1 MGTQDPVI
9 RVQELS
15 KRFGD
20 KVAVDRVSFDIDR
33 SEVFGFLGP
42 NGAGKTTTIKM
53 LTTLLQPT
61 SGRATIL
68 GHDLRTEGRKIRE
81 RIGVVQQQDSFDQG
95 LNVETSLDIYGLIWD
110 VPRPERKRRI
120 SELID
125 RLGMEEFRRKPTI
138 DLSSGQRRRLQV
150 AREFIHDMDLLF
162 LDEPTV
168 GLDPIV
174 RRTLL
179 DFFKERVRDGLTIF
193 FTTHILEEAEYLCDR
208 IAVINEGRIIDI
220 DTPENLKR
228 RFGSA
233 KAVEFKLLQ
242 GSSAELAVL
251 LSSSEGV
258 TRLVQEPGTGT
269 YRVTTARPESVIPEI
284 YRHAERLGV
293 TVSSIYI
300 SETTLEDAFINLFT
314 ENHGAGVA
322 SEGGPREH
330 LPSARLPKSPREPGP
345 GVSVLR
351 TDLPAVLHL
360 RPGLRAERDRPAVRH
375 RQREVRQLLPVPRGW
390 RGDPDRHQRR
400 HERRH
405 PALVRP
411 EERDVRADPDGAVHP
426 GPIHPE
432 HHLRDSHHR
441 RRGLPPRL
449 RVRVPRGR
457 RQFRVQPRRGAP
469 DCLGSVLRD
478 RLLRRVRHHPLRRPE
493 IFGDVPSRLH
503 VCVLY
508 LPLYLVRVLPRE
520 LRAFRDPGREPREPP
535 HVHDG
540 HLPGGTV

>member
-1 MGTQDPVI
+1 MRGQDPVI

-20 KVAVDRVSFDIDR
+20 KVAVDRVSFDVER

-61 SGRATIL
+61 SGGANVL
-68 GHDLRTEGRKIRE
+68 GFDLKTEGRKIRE

-110 VPRPERKRRI
+110 VPRLERKRRI
-120 SELID
+120 GELIE

-162 LDEPTV
+162 LDEPTA

-208 IAVINEGRIIDI
+208 IAVINEGRIVQI

-242 GSSAELAVL
+242 GTSSEMASA
-251 LSSSEGV
+251 LSSSPSVSRFGRDEGS
-258 TRLVQEPGTGT
+258 GA
-269 YRVTTARPESVIPEI
+269 YRVTTTQPESVIPEI
-284 YRHAERLGV
+284 YRLADRLSL

-300 SETTLEDAFINLFT
+300 SETTLEDAFINLVT
-314 ENHGAGVA
+314 EDEKAVA
-322 SEGGPREH
+322 NGGR
-330 LPSARLPKSPREPGP
+330 SA
-345 GVSVLR
+345 
-351 TDLPAVLHL
+351 
-360 RPGLRAERDRPAVRH
+360 
-375 RQREVRQLLPVPRGW
+375 
-390 RGDPDRHQRR
+390 
-400 HERRH
+400 
-405 PALVRP
+405 
-411 EERDVRADPDGAVHP
+411 
-426 GPIHPE
+426 
-432 HHLRDSHHR
+432 
-441 RRGLPPRL
+441 
-449 RVRVPRGR
+449 
-457 RQFRVQPRRGAP
+457 
-469 DCLGSVLRD
+469 
-478 RLLRRVRHHPLRRPE
+478 
-493 IFGDVPSRLH
+493 
-503 VCVLY
+503 
-508 LPLYLVRVLPRE
+508 
-520 LRAFRDPGREPREPP
+520 
-535 HVHDG
+535 
-540 HLPGGTV
+540 